1 MGRLSL
7 LLLSGLLATVPVASR
22 CAQTATGDVHDVW
35 LMHLDDAIGPASADY
50 ITRGIAKANAA
61 SAAAIVIEIDTPGGL
76 DGAMR
81 RIIKAILASGV
92 PVVGF
97 VAPGGSRAAS
107 AGTYIL
113 YACHIA
119 AMAPATNLGAAT
131 PVQLIGGGGQG
142 AAGSDSK
149 KDQREKGKP
158 APGAA
163 AKPATP
169 VPADAESR
177 KVRNDAIAYIRA
189 LAAKRDRNA
198 DWAEQAV
205 RDAASL
211 PAREA
216 LQMHVIDLITDNVP
230 DLLKNIDGRRL
241 VTATGPTVL
250 HTRDVA
256 VHDWSPDWRSR
267 FLGVIAN
274 PSVAYILL
282 LLGIYGLLF
291 EGYSPGAVLPGVVG
305 AICLLLALYAFQLLP
320 VNFAGLALIALG
332 VVLIVAETFVPA
344 YGSLGIGGVIA
355 FVTGSVVL
363 MNTDL
368 PGYGISLPL
377 LVGVSLAAA
386 LVVVGIIWLALRA
399 RQRPVVSG
407 REQMIGAIAVA
418 IEDFQD
424 LGDVH
429 VHSERWQARSAVP
442 VRKGQQVRVTGLDGL
457 TLIVSPLTRD
467 HAGAGELPG
476 VREA

>member
-7 LLLSGLLATVPVASR
+7 LILSGLLAMVPAVSQCASP
-22 CAQTATGDVHDVW
+22 ATGDSRSVW
-35 LMHLDDAIGPASADY
+35 LVHLDGAIGPAAADY
-50 ITRGIAKANAA
+50 VTRGIAKANSA
-61 SAAAIVIEIDTPGGL
+61 SAAAVVIEIDTPGGL

-81 RIIKAILASGV
+81 SIIKSILSSNV

-113 YACHIA
+113 YACHVA

-131 PVQLIGGGGQG
+131 PVQLIGGGEQQDRQ
-142 AAGSDSK
+142 SKEKPSPDSSATPST
-149 KDQREKGKP
+149 P
-158 APGAA
+158 AP
-163 AKPATP
+163 K
-169 VPADAESR
+169 DAESR

-189 LAAKRDRNA
+189 LAERRGRNA

-211 PAREA
+211 PASAA
-216 LQMHVIDLITDNVP
+216 LQMHVIDLIAEDVP
-230 DLLKNIDGRRL
+230 DLLNKIEGRK
-241 VTATGPTVL
+241 VTTEAGPTVL
-250 HTRDVA
+250 DTRGAA
-256 VHDWSPDWRSR
+256 VHDWTPDWRSR
-267 FLGVIAN
+267 FLTVIAN
-274 PSVAYILL
+274 PSIAYILL

-363 MNTDL
+363 MDTDL

-377 LVGVSLAAA
+377 LIGVSLAAA
-386 LVVVGIIWLALRA
+386 LIVVGIIWLALRA
-399 RQRPVVSG
+399 RRKPIVSG
-407 REQMIGAIAVA
+407 REQMIGAIAIA
-418 IEDFQD
+418 FEDFHD
-424 LGDVH
+424 HGTVH
-429 VHSERWQARSAVP
+429 VHGERWQARSAVP
-442 VRKGQQVRVTGLDGL
+442 IRKDQQVRVTGLDGL
-457 TLIVSPLTRD
+457 TLIVSALANDRASP
-467 HAGAGELPG
+467 GELPG